1 MNRIFHQILYESRMG
16 ELLSQRENRAQQ
28 EPQIKKVDI
37 ETWKKSMDEQHI
49 SKQDMNNLIMNF
61 FVVEGF
67 KEAAENFK
75 REANINIDESEL
87 ISLQDEIR
95 GYIFEDK
102 IDDVVQEI
110 NKIDE
115 KLFDNNKD
123 LYFELQIQK
132 LINLISESQFIQAT
146 EFAKNDVLPLVRDIP
161 MRQTL
166 LEKTMTL
173 MAFSNLEKFPYPDLL
188 GNQRKIKISSMM
200 NHALLRHNSVTT
212 EPKLFKLFK
221 LMKWMQQRLSEKM
234 VFPTMNDISF
244 GTLTMSEME

>member
-16 ELLSQRENRAQQ
+16 ELLSQRENRPAQ

-37 ETWKKSMDEQHI
+37 ESWKKMMDDQHI

-75 REANINIDESEL
+75 REANINIDETEL
-87 ISLQDEIR
+87 ISLQDQIR
-95 GYIFEDK
+95 SYIFEDK
-102 IDDVVQEI
+102 IDEVVLAI

-123 LYFELQIQK
+123 LFFELQIQK
-132 LINLISESQFIQAT
+132 LISMIFQEEFINAT
-146 EFAKNDVLPLVRDIP
+146 EFAKTDILPLVIDSP
-161 MRQTL
+161 EKQTL

-173 MAFSNLEKFPYPDLL
+173 MAYTNMEKFPYPDLI

-212 EPKLFKLFK
+212 EPKLFKLF
-221 LMKWMQQRLSEKM
+221 
-234 VFPTMNDISF
+234 DY
-244 GTLTMSEME
+244 